1 MANAVTIWKDFS
13 WIGNTVLNY
22 CKRKYFSH
30 EKNSR
35 NELLD
40 KEKSQGNDTKLT
52 FNATYYPVF
61 RHLKNPLN
69 GLHVILVCGDDHKR
83 IIPKV
88 PIIDFKNNKYSK
100 SDLVRAALPDM

>member
-1 MANAVTIWKDFS
+1 MTNVVTIWKDFS
-13 WIGNTVLNY
+13 WIENPVLNW
-22 CKRKYFSH
+22 CKRKYCSH
-30 EKNSR
+30 GKNPR

-40 KEKSQGNDTKLT
+40 KERARKLT

-61 RHLKNPLN
+61 RHLKNPLK
-69 GLHVILVCGDDHKR
+69 GLHVILVCGEDHKR

-88 PIIDFKNNKYSK
+88 PIIDFKNHKNLK